1 MVQQVRNTFNIQ
13 QVVLVFE
20 IASAH
25 APPIR
30 IYNINNCG
38 QIVFYIYFRIRF
50 GIKPTL
56 LTPFLFNFVPH
67 YHAILTL
74 QLRAQMW

>member
-30 IYNINNCG
+30 IYNI
-38 QIVFYIYFRIRF
+38 YI
-50 GIKPTL
+50 
-56 LTPFLFNFVPH
+56 
-67 YHAILTL
+67 
-74 QLRAQMW
+74 